1 MKYYFLQKLIFGENN
16 INFLNS
22 RIKTK
27 YSVKDKL
34 IIFKSD
40 NSRVANSQVSYNG
53 ELSINPFDL
62 NLNIELEN
70 HRISELFNFNQNLIE
85 FIKSGLLFNNNI
97 SIKTFIIIK
106 SNEKK
111 EIFHNAKIIFNI
123 VNGKINLDNSTFV
136 NDKIGLIELSNSNLF
151 LENNNLILNTD
162 ILFEVKN
169 SDNLFSFLNTNKKS
183 RKEIKNILINL
194 NYDFLR
200 NEIEFNNVKINNKV
214 VSDQFLNVIDHFNDN
229 NLINMVNTKLLI
241 NKLFSIYEG

>member
-1 MKYYFLQKLIFGENN
+1 M
-16 INFLNS
+16 
-22 RIKTK
+22 
-27 YSVKDKL
+27 
-34 IIFKSD
+34 
-40 NSRVANSQVSYNG
+40 
-53 ELSINPFDL
+53 
-62 NLNIELEN
+62 
-70 HRISELFNFNQNLIE
+70 
-85 FIKSGLLFNNNI
+85 
-97 SIKTFIIIK
+97 
-106 SNEKK
+106 
-111 EIFHNAKIIFNI
+111 
-123 VNGKINLDNSTFV
+123 
-136 NDKIGLIELSNSNLF
+136 F